1 MYLGSGI
8 LGRQLCMP
16 CSRERAYCSEN
27 WNAQPQCIDSI
38 KAFDISKACDICPV
52 PRFDDENGLCKFEAV
67 YSIHQTLL
75 VRAIIGKCDV
85 VQVYISCFV
94 RKFPASCEEEEL
106 LTNLNR

>member
-38 KAFDISKACDICPV
+38 KAFDISKACDICPE
-52 PRFDDENGLCKFEAV
+52 PSFEDESRLCKFEDV
-67 YSIHQTLL
+67 YSIHQAFQ
-75 VRAIIGKCDV
+75 VRAVIGKCEK
-85 VQVYISCFV
+85 VQVCIFM
-94 RKFPASCEEEEL
+94 
-106 LTNLNR
+106 